1 MTKIVLLSDGTGN
14 SAGKVWRTN
23 VWRLFQLLE
32 LKGSDQI
39 ATYDDGVGTSSFKPL
54 AILGGAFGY
63 GLKRNVIGLY
73 KFLCRNYKNGDQIYG
88 FGFSRGAFTIRVV
101 IGLVLNQGLINFS
114 DEADLDKKAR
124 AAYRACPYKRHT
136 WVDLGVFIRFPL
148 WLWGKMFY
156 RTGLRPVASIE

>member
-1 MTKIVLLSDGTGN
+1 MTRIVLLSDGTGN

-23 VWRLFQLLE
+23 VWRLSQLLE
-32 LKGSDQI
+32 LKGPDQI

-73 KFLCRNYKNGDQIYG
+73 KFLCRNYKDGDQIYA
-88 FGFSRGAFTIRVV
+88 FGFSRGAFTIRVL

-114 DEADLDKKAR
+114 DEADLGKKAR
-124 AAYRACPYKRHT
+124 AAYRAYHYKRHS
-136 WVDLGVFIRFPL
+136 W
-148 WLWGKMFY
+148 
-156 RTGLRPVASIE
+156 